1 MRTASGSPRRSVG
14 SQISRFPCKERTCM
28 PGSLTPLGRTGTC
41 DGAPARVAFRASN
54 SVGTQD

>member
-1 MRTASGSPRRSVG
+1 
-14 SQISRFPCKERTCM
+14 M

-41 DGAPARVAFRASN
+41 DGAPARVAFRLSN